1 MEGLRNDYLD
11 WLELEKGL
19 SNKSQENY
27 SRFLKKFFEFLESNS
42 LLNLKPHE
50 LTPEHIWSYRLFL
63 SRQHSPARN
72 ASPARHADASHAGW
86 HSAAGGPTRQR
97 LLKRST
103 QNYYLIALRS
113 FLTFFADKDI
123 LSLPPEKIKLPK
135 ERLEK
140 NINFLNI
147 EQIKRLLESPD
158 TSNMQGL
165 RDRAILE
172 SFFSTGLRVAELVA
186 LNREQLKMKPATKDM
201 EIGVIGKGGHPR
213 TVYFSERAVEWIRK
227 YLETRTDA
235 EKALFINYSGKNPFS
250 RLSVKSM
257 ETIVKK
263 YAILSGMPITTS
275 CHTLRHS
282 FATDLLM
289 KGVDLRVVQEF
300 LGHRNIATTQIYT
313 HVTKPHL
320 KEIHK
325 KFHGLE
331 S

>member
-1 MEGLRNDYLD
+1 MKELSLDYLD

-42 LLNLKPHE
+42 LLDLKPHE
-50 LTPEHIWSYRLFL
+50 LTADHIWNYRLFL
-63 SRQHSPARN
+63 SRQHSPTAR
-72 ASPARHADASHAGW
+72 
-86 HSAAGGPTRQR
+86 R

-123 LSLPPEKIKLPK
+123 LSLPPEKVKLPK
-135 ERLEK
+135 ERIEK
-140 NINFLNI
+140 NVNFLNI

-158 TSNMQGL
+158 TSGVQGL
-165 RDRAILE
+165 RDRAVLE

-186 LNREQLKMKPATKDM
+186 LNRDQLKIKPPTADM

-213 TVYFSERAVEWIRK
+213 TVYFSERAIEWIRK
-227 YLETRTDA
+227 YLETRKDT

-331 S
+331 K

>member
-1 MEGLRNDYLD
+1 
-11 WLELEKGL
+11 
-19 SNKSQENY
+19 
-27 SRFLKKFFEFLESNS
+27 LKKFFEFLESNS

-63 SRQHSPARN
+63 SRQHS
-72 ASPARHADASHAGW
+72 
-86 HSAAGGPTRQR
+86 PTRQR

-158 TSNMQGL
+158 VSGVQGI

-186 LNREQLKMKPATKDM
+186 LNREQLKMKPAIKDM

-213 TVYFSERAVEWIRK
+213 TVYFSERAVDWIKK
-227 YLETRTDA
+227 YLETRTDT